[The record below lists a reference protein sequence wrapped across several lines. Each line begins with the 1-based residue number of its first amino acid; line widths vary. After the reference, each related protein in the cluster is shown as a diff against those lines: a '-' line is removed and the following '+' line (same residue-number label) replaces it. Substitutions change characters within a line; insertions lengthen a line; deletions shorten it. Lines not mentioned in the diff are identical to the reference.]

1 MGEFTDEEKF
11 HHYMGI
17 EMNIQTWNLLGK
29 ENRDEK
35 DNVRMINFA
44 KSSLYHWKKSPKFE
58 LVNEQRGHWMISH
71 VYAVL
76 GKGEKALETAK
87 EAMHLTEKHRFK
99 DFDLAYAYESLARA
113 HAALGNKEEY
123 QKFWYKA
130 KEASDLIVGEEDKK
144 IFAGD
149 LETGPW
155 FGYNPK

>member
-1 MGEFTDEEKF
+1 MGEFTDKEKL

-29 ENRDEK
+29 EDHNKQD
-35 DNVRMINFA
+35 DARMINFA
-44 KSSLYHWKKSPKFE
+44 KASLYHWRLSPKFE
-58 LVNEQRGHWMISH
+58 PVNEQRGHWIISH

-123 QKFWYKA
+123 QNFWHKA

>member
-11 HHYMGI
+11 HYYMGI

-29 ENRDEK
+29 ENQDEK

-58 LVNEQRGHWMISH
+58 LANEQRGQWMISH

-76 GKGEKALETAK
+76 GKGEKVLETAK

-99 DFDLAYAYESLARA
+99 DFDLAYAYED
-113 HAALGNKEEY
+113 GNIEAVNEY
-123 QKFWYKA
+123 VMRDVEVTHQLFEKLRQYIK
-130 KEASDLIVGEEDKK
+130 
-144 IFAGD
+144 
-149 LETGPW
+149 
-155 FGYNPK
+155 